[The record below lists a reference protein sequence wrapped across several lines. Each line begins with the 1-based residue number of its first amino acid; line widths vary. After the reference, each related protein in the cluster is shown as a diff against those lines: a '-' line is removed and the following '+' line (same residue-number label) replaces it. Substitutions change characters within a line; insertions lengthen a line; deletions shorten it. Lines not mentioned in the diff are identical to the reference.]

1 MMTARQI
8 EIDALCR
15 RHGVSDAV
23 RDRIVRLNPN
33 TPEGERLRGYHP
45 NSTSVFRAERD
56 LVGKGEFI
64 REHGLAAW
72 KALPNGLIFRYGRRQ
87 YVSMVTFQERKRAES

>member
-45 NSTSVFRAERD
+45 NSTTNFRAERG
-56 LVGKGEFI
+56 LVHAVAGARERRRDAPI
-64 REHGLAAW
+64 RADGGGHLSLW
-72 KALPNGLIFRYGRRQ
+72 N
-87 YVSMVTFQERKRAES
+87 

>member
-15 RHGVSDAV
+15 RHGVSSAV
-23 RDRIVRLNPN
+23 RERIVRLNPQ
-33 TPEGERLRGYHP
+33 TPDGERLRGYHP
-45 NSTSVFRAERD
+45 NSTSVFRSERD

-64 REHGLAAW
+64 RVRGRAAW
-72 KALPNGLIFRYGRRQ
+72 NALPNGLIFRYGRRQ
-87 YVSMVTFQERKRAES
+87 YVSTATFHDHKRADS